1 MASLNA
7 LLSAMVLLVVD
18 FTFGDVVSFFAMV
31 GLLSEWV
38 DLPWQITRSALKE
51 SLTQLGKRRTDTEG
65 RSKSNSAGELHPCDR
80 VTGSNRSP
88 PVPTE
93 RGVRFSRTTL
103 FDR

>member
-18 FTFGDVVSFFAMV
+18 FTFGDVVSFFAIV

-51 SLTQLGKRRTDTEG
+51 SLSQLGKRRTDTEG
-65 RSKSNSAGELHPCDR
+65 RSKSNSAGELYPCAL
-80 VTGSNRSP
+80 
-88 PVPTE
+88 TE
-93 RGVRFSRTTL
+93 PYVK
-103 FDR
+103 